1 MFRLSIITLGL
12 VAILAADASA
22 CGRCGLFGNRCRFH
36 HVAHVQHV
44 APVVVQEQPDVQ
56 NFVFNNVF
64 PVPFLAAQGSS
75 VYGYSLA
82 ASAYTFDPNLFL
94 DRSAR
99 LAELALQTA
108 QAGNDGANAVAQG
121 VLAANEAADRRAK
134 NTVLALAAMEAN
146 GQGAAQAPQS
156 FRVSIVNGKL
166 SIETIDAK
174 PAGPTAGDPAEA
186 VPPFA
191 AFSCAACHDGKGG
204 ANRPPADSIIDG
216 KTPLS
221 EDRYRRAV
229 KRVADGSMPPNT
241 QLSAEDKAAVYAEL
255 ARQLAK

>member
-1 MFRLSIITLGL
+1 MIRFALIALGL
-12 VAILAADASA
+12 VALFATEADA
-22 CGRCGLFGNRCRFH
+22 CGRCGLFGRHCRFH
-36 HVAHVQHV
+36 HVAHEQYI
-44 APVVVQEQPDVQ
+44 APVVVQQQPDVQ
-56 NFVFNNVF
+56 NFVFNNTF
-64 PVPFLAAQGSS
+64 PVPFLAGQGSS

-99 LAELALQTA
+99 LTELALQTA
-108 QAGNDGANAVAQG
+108 KAGNDGASAAVQG
-121 VLAANEAADRRAK
+121 VLAANDAADRRAK

-146 GQGAAQAPQS
+146 GQGAAQVPQS
-156 FRVSIVNGKL
+156 FRVSIVGGRL
-166 SIETIDAK
+166 SIERIEPDAPGNADA
-174 PAGPTAGDPAEA
+174 PA
-186 VPPFA
+186 PFA
-191 AFSCAACHDGKGG
+191 AFSCAACHDGQGG

-216 KTPLS
+216 KTPLA

-229 KRVADGSMPPNT
+229 KRVADGSMPPNS